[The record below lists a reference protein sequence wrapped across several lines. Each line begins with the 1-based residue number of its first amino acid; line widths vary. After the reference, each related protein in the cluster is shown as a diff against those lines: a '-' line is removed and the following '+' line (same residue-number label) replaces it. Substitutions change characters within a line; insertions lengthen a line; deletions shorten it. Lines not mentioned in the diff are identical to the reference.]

1 MKTKEVLSLVAILF
15 ILLSIIYVFAQYS
28 PGVSLINPPN
38 EATKSSG
45 DITFNCSAS
54 DDSDLV
60 NISLYGNWTGSWH
73 ANETKNLSGT
83 FNSTI
88 FSVNNISLGLYKW
101 DCLAYDNG
109 SLSNWAIFNYTFR
122 IGNDSD
128 NPLITL
134 DSPADNALD
143 SDGLVLFRY
152 NVTDNSSGIANCSL
166 IFNGNVNKTDYIVNE
181 GTTQYFVLADLTN
194 GNHTWSV
201 NCTDNSDYANVGSSE
216 ERTIEVVD
224 NSTPIISLLNPDNG
238 DIDKTGN
245 IVFEYIV
252 RDYGYDIANC
262 SLIFN
267 GTINQ
272 TDSSI
277 TESERQNF
285 TINNLTYGEYFW
297 SVNCTDTSPN
307 NNQGK
312 SQTFGFYVNKKPI
325 VILNDPIYNLSD
337 KDGDIIFNYTVFDD
351 GMLRN
356 CTLYHDMNGT
366 WGENQS
372 NTFVQPNFPLYFII
386 ENAPDG
392 DFEWNVVCYD
402 DAPYPNVDWGGYSN
416 FILSVNKTPP
426 QVSTIPNLFWTE
438 DGILSLNLSNY
449 FSDPKGDKLTYTVE
463 HSDHVNITID
473 NETGIA
479 ILESEKNWWGNIYVI
494 FTAFDEHGMNVSS
507 NNITFTVFEGSDTPP
522 RFISISPENNSVDND
537 GYLFFRCDVTD
548 DYALANISLYSNTSG
563 NWSLEETK
571 EVSGLTNFS
580 VFNLTNLSDGY
591 YQWACVAYDN
601 SSQETWSDIYS
612 VEVSIEAIIG
622 HDIFDWVV
630 YNLTYPAFVWVEY
643 SSYLN
648 GSLELGNLTIREE
661 DDNEIYWTMNMSQSI
676 KTEKYNVSEYTLI
689 QYEKINIYL
698 NEIFD
703 YNFTIG
709 NTADLNFTIEYFYK
723 GNRYER
729 YNNLTIL
736 IKNESEI

>member
-109 SLSNWAIFNYTFR
+109 SLSNWAIFNYAFR

-285 TINNLTYGEYFW
+285 TINNLTYCE
-297 SVNCTDTSPN
+297 V
-307 NNQGK
+307 
-312 SQTFGFYVNKKPI
+312 
-325 VILNDPIYNLSD
+325 LS
-337 KDGDIIFNYTVFDD
+337 F
-351 GMLRN
+351 
-356 CTLYHDMNGT
+356 
-366 WGENQS
+366 
-372 NTFVQPNFPLYFII
+372 
-386 ENAPDG
+386 
-392 DFEWNVVCYD
+392 
-402 DAPYPNVDWGGYSN
+402 
-416 FILSVNKTPP
+416 
-426 QVSTIPNLFWTE
+426 
-438 DGILSLNLSNY
+438 
-449 FSDPKGDKLTYTVE
+449 
-463 HSDHVNITID
+463 
-473 NETGIA
+473 
-479 ILESEKNWWGNIYVI
+479 
-494 FTAFDEHGMNVSS
+494 
-507 NNITFTVFEGSDTPP
+507 
-522 RFISISPENNSVDND
+522 
-537 GYLFFRCDVTD
+537 
-548 DYALANISLYSNTSG
+548 
-563 NWSLEETK
+563 
-571 EVSGLTNFS
+571 
-580 VFNLTNLSDGY
+580 
-591 YQWACVAYDN
+591 
-601 SSQETWSDIYS
+601 
-612 VEVSIEAIIG
+612 
-622 HDIFDWVV
+622 
-630 YNLTYPAFVWVEY
+630 
-643 SSYLN
+643 
-648 GSLELGNLTIREE
+648 
-661 DDNEIYWTMNMSQSI
+661 
-676 KTEKYNVSEYTLI
+676 
-689 QYEKINIYL
+689 
-698 NEIFD
+698 
-703 YNFTIG
+703 
-709 NTADLNFTIEYFYK
+709 
-723 GNRYER
+723 
-729 YNNLTIL
+729 
-736 IKNESEI
+736 